1 MNSMNWDGLRYFIAA
16 ADAGSLSAAA
26 IQLGSNQPTVGRH
39 IDTLESELG
48 IKLFQRSVRGL
59 SLTQEGQ
66 YIYEQSKHIQNS
78 IVKIQRSIQGDKD
91 TVSGTVTLSVPEG
104 IGQEILIPALSGFYH
119 KYPHIDLII
128 NVSAS
133 SANLTLGEAEL
144 AIRLYRPEESNL
156 VVKRLG
162 EMKLGL
168 FASAKYDE
176 RHALPVTEKDLYT
189 HRVIAYGDQL
199 ANLPENQWLLK
210 YIDKSLR
217 ILSSD
222 STISRLNATRA
233 GIGISIQPLIIAQ
246 NKPDLLQILHGAKVP
261 SHNAWLAYHKDFRQV
276 ARIRAV
282 IDFVSN
288 LLITAFSTN
297 KTLPTK

>member
-1 MNSMNWDGLRYFIAA
+1 MNRINWDGLRYFVTA

-39 IDTLESELG
+39 IDALELELG

-66 YIYEQSKHIQNS
+66 YIYEQSKHIHNS
-78 IVKIQRSIQGDKD
+78 VLKIQRSIQRDKD

-104 IGQEILIPALSGFYH
+104 IGQEILIPALPDFYH
-119 KYPHIDLII
+119 KYPNIDLII

-133 SANLTLGEAEL
+133 TANLTLGEAEI
-144 AIRLYRPEESNL
+144 AVRLFRPEETNL
-156 VVKRLG
+156 VVKHLG

-168 FASAKYDE
+168 YASAMYEEK
-176 RHALPVTEKDLYT
+176 HTLPITINDLYN
-189 HRVIAYGDQL
+189 HRIIVYGNQL
-199 ANLPENQWLLK
+199 NNLPENQWLLK
-210 YIDKSLR
+210 HTDKSLR
-217 ILSSD
+217 VFSSD
-222 STISRLNATRA
+222 STISRLKATRA

-246 NKPDLLQILHGAKVP
+246 NKPDLLPILQRTEVP

-276 ARIRAV
+276 SRIRAV

-288 LLITAFSTN
+288 LLVHEFTA
-297 KTLPTK
+297 